1 MQISPATQ
9 TELAA
14 PSRASVRARVLGLA
28 WPVMA
33 ESILQTLTQ
42 IISMM
47 LVGHLGAGAV
57 ASIGLSMQPLFMFQ
71 SLFMGAGVAA
81 TAVVARATGA
91 DNRRKVG
98 QASAQAM
105 LTSTLIAAVGVV
117 FILFRARWLV
127 VIMGAEPDVIAQGTQ
142 YLLIMVPGLFF
153 MWISTVLTGAMRGA
167 GDTKT
172 PMVINITISLVS
184 FVLNILLVYGLFGFP
199 ALGVI
204 GAGLATT
211 IARVIGG
218 IMLLVPYLANRTVL
232 PLKPSTDFRWDGAM
246 QARLARVGVGGIGE
260 RLIMSGAG
268 VFYVRMVAVLGTTA
282 YAAHSIGTNAEM
294 ITVMPGMAFGV
305 AATTLVGQHLG
316 AGRPDL
322 AERDSW
328 EAVRVAATVTGAIG
342 LFYILAPGAI
352 LRLYSSDATI
362 IRYASLYLIMMGFCQ
377 VHQSFGYVLA
387 GSLRGAGD
395 TNFVMWSTL
404 VGAWVMRVGLTYL
417 LIMVFHVGLVGA
429 WWAMTADTLTKAIL
443 AVWRLRTG
451 AWKRVTV

>member
-1 MQISPATQ
+1 MQNSSVVAA
-9 TELAA
+9 ELTT
-14 PSRASVRARVLGLA
+14 PSAASVRARVLGLA

-42 IISMM
+42 IVSMM
-47 LVGHLGAGAV
+47 LVGHLGAQAV
-57 ASIGLSMQPLFMFQ
+57 ASIGLSMQPLFVFQ

-91 DNRRKVG
+91 SNRDEIGR
-98 QASAQAM
+98 ASAQAL
-105 LTSTLIAAVGVV
+105 LTSTLIALAGVL
-117 FILFRARWLV
+117 FIVLRSRWLV
-127 VIMGAEPDVIAQGTQ
+127 VMMGAEPDVIAQGAQ

-172 PMVINITISLVS
+172 PMIINVTISLIS
-184 FVLNILLVYGLFGFP
+184 FALNFVLVYGWLGFP
-199 ALGVI
+199 ALGVM

-218 IMLLVPYLANRTVL
+218 FILFIPYFANRTTL
-232 PLKPSTDFRWDGAM
+232 PFRSFREFRWDSVM
-246 QARLARVGVGGIGE
+246 QSRLMRVAVGGVGE
-260 RLIMSGAG
+260 RLIMSLAG
-268 VFYVRMVAVLGTTA
+268 VLYVRMVAVLGTTA

-294 ITVMPGMAFGV
+294 ISVMPGLAFGV

-328 EAVRVAATVTGAIG
+328 EALKVGCVVVGIIG
-342 LFYILAPGAI
+342 LFYIFMPGPF
-352 LRLYSSDATI
+352 LRLYSSDPVI

-377 VHQSFGYVLA
+377 VHQAFGYVLS

-395 TNFVMWSTL
+395 TNFVMWLTL
-404 VGAWVMRVGLTYL
+404 LGAWVMRVGLTYL
-417 LIMVFHVGLVGA
+417 LIMVFHTGLVGA

-443 AVWRLRTG
+443 AFWRFRKG
-451 AWKRVTV
+451 AWKRVAV